1 MIQALIVDD
10 EQLVRKGM
18 RLLFPWQKYGVGIAG
33 EAASGEKALQLLR
46 THPVQLLLTDITMP
60 GMSGIELIR
69 EAHRHDPAIKAVI
82 LTCHQDFD
90 YIQEALRLGAVD
102 YIVKTQ
108 LEEMDLDQA
117 MERIVRSVRA
127 EAPGMRPDN
136 PADAPA
142 APNTGGWGPARW
154 DISGI
159 KEVKIRLRKGAN
171 RIKLHHDE
179 ELAPEV
185 GRIGVRLETPLEGKS

>member
-10 EQLVRKGM
+10 EHLVRKGM
-18 RLLFPWQKYGVGIAG
+18 RLLFPWQKYGVEIAG

-60 GMSGIELIR
+60 GMSGLELIR

-117 MERIVRSVRA
+117 MERIVRAVRA
-127 EAPGMRPDN
+127 ESPGPRPDN
-136 PADAPA
+136 AADAPA
-142 APNTGGWGPARW
+142 ARRIAETAGGVLWIMDDAKFDALLEAIAHRKPDAAQGRDIWQFAMDRW
-154 DISGI
+154 
-159 KEVKIRLRKGAN
+159 RL
-171 RIKLHHDE
+171 
-179 ELAPEV
+179 
-185 GRIGVRLETPLEGKS
+185 S